1 MSQEEEY
8 IEPEIVNDK
17 IEHENNTVA
26 ENNKKKF
33 WSYIFLIAAMIYGAI
48 PTDILPDVP
57 VIGWIDDFV
66 IGTAALTNFVQQ
78 QFFQTNEA
86 VNKLLK
92 TVKFVLIALAILI
105 ILVVFL
111 LITLIVKN

>member
-1 MSQEEEY
+1 MSQEEY
-8 IEPEIVNDK
+8 IEPEVVNDK
-17 IEHENNTVA
+17 LEQEHKTIEEKNS
-26 ENNKKKF
+26 KKKF

-48 PTDILPDVP
+48 PTDILPDMP

-66 IGTAALTNFVQQ
+66 IGSAALTNFVQQ

-92 TVKFVLIALAILI
+92 TIKFILIALAVLI
-105 ILVVFL
+105 TLVVIL
-111 LITLIVKN
+111 LITLIVKS